1 MKKVIMASFAV
12 LCVAACDEEAKADSK
27 AATEQKASAKE
38 TSAPANT
45 FTDPRD
51 GKKYRYVKIDEQVWM
66 AENLNYGGNDG
77 NFGICYNNLPENCKK
92 YGGLYGFQQTYE
104 ACPPGWHIPSH
115 TEWETLMFFAASE
128 SNGAGS
134 GQALKSKTGWKQA
147 INNRGEAM
155 PGGSDIYGFS
165 ALPGG
170 AAEGIYLAIG
180 EAGTWWYSGEGG
192 VGFVEMMYNSP
203 KAKREVGF
211 VGAEVA
217 NKAYSIRCVK
227 DSPERIAAQKAAVEA
242 AAKAAAEAKAQLQKW
257 DKQPLEGGKEYTW
270 SEAMKACPKG
280 KHLPTNDEWN
290 KLEEPLSQLSKSE
303 FSSEIEKEYFYDE
316 KIRGW
321 SATRK
326 KLDNTHYSYDR
337 YTYFSYTCSLN
348 NGCRILSETMVYS
361 KEEIE
366 NGPNKEEHNVRCVK
380 D

>member
-1 MKKVIMASFAV
+1 MKKVIMASFAM
-12 LCVAACDEEAKADSK
+12 LCVTACDEEAKADSK
-27 AATEQKASAKE
+27 SAGQATEQAAEQKASAKE

-51 GKKYRYVKIDEQVWM
+51 GKKYRYVKIDEQEWM

-115 TEWETLMFFAASE
+115 TEWETLLFFAASE

-180 EAGTWWYSGEGG
+180 EAGNWWYSGEGG

-211 VGAEVA
+211 IGAEVA

-227 DSPERIAAQKAAVEA
+227 DSPR
-242 AAKAAAEAKAQLQKW
+242 AEAIELVSAA
-257 DKQPLEGGKEYTW
+257 GTW
-270 SEAMKACPKG
+270 SKLQEAYIMENVKVGSCTQIGYTLPGNGETVYFTYECGVQNGNAYWIAKNKVDLGECKAG
-280 KHLPTNDEWN
+280 SNWVVNMN
-290 KLEEPLSQLSKSE
+290 K
-303 FSSEIEKEYFYDE
+303 EIEIMLTQPDDKNCTVLTPNF
-316 KIRGW
+316 
-321 SATRK
+321 
-326 KLDNTHYSYDR
+326 
-337 YTYFSYTCSLN
+337 CSLA
-348 NGCRILSETMVYS
+348 TS
-361 KEEIE
+361 K
-366 NGPNKEEHNVRCVK
+366 KCQ
-380 D
+380 